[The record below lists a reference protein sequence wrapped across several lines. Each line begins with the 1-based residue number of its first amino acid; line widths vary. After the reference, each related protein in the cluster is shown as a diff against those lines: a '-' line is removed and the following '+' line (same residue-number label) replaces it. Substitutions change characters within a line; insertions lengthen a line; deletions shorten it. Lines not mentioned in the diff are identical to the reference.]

1 MAINTSYTVNKAE
14 QAAASRQFASGR
26 ITMSADAIT
35 AADYIVVDVGFV
47 PRYIRFENLTD
58 RIAVEWWSG
67 MADDSCLKTAAAGT
81 KTLEVVGGN
90 KGITVCQDD
99 GTADTAGRNFKV
111 SQNAT
116 LAVIAASK
124 VLTWVAMG

>member
-14 QAAASRQFASGR
+14 QAAAAPQMASGR

-35 AADYIVVDVGFV
+35 AADYIVVDVGFT

-58 RIAVEWWSG
+58 RISAEWWSG

-99 GTADTAGRNFKV
+99 GTADAAGRNFKV

-124 VLTWVAMG
+124 VLTWHAIG